1 MPTLASSLRR
11 LLRISALYLLAS
23 AAHAQWLP
31 SPDFNGPRFQHTA
44 TALPGGGVLV
54 TGGDDGTSALASTLR
69 HHGGNGQWTAA
80 APLPQPRLGHSGT
93 LLRNGTVL
101 IAGGT
106 NASGGPLR
114 SALTYDPVDDAFTPA
129 PDLAVARRHH
139 TATVLRDGRVLIV
152 GGQGGAGQAA
162 LRSAE
167 LYDPANRTWSSA
179 SQMPGQGA
187 RHHTATLLQDGRV
200 LVVAG
205 MDNGETATANTAVY
219 DPATD
224 IWTPAAALP
233 LAERRMFHTATLL
246 PDGRVYVAGGEQ
258 EDGTVFNGPA
268 WIYDPA
274 ANNWTAAASAGQ
286 RSRHSATLL
295 PDGRV
300 LLASGRASAGLPVS
314 SSALFNPVDGTVA
327 LAANLIPAREGH
339 TATLQPTGQVLA
351 VGGLGAGGA
360 LTSPQLFTPAA
371 AASAV
376 PTAPRTGTSS
386 FTTSVLTDGSV
397 LVAGGSFYDVGGGD
411 PAPVRY
417 RPATNDWVG
426 AGTPN
431 VGYRRHQTQTLLND
445 GRVLVAGGAGNS
457 DAHASA
463 EIFSPTTNTW
473 TATSPMSQAR
483 LMHTATPLPGGGVL
497 VAGGTAQINGA
508 PLAHAEIYHPAT
520 GLWLSAAALPQPRI
534 GHTATLMPDG
544 RVLVVG
550 GTTGRTQV
558 TSTVFYHPDTNTW
571 TSGPSLGR
579 ARARHTAT
587 LLTDGRVLVAGG
599 SEGAQPL
606 TSAEIYDP
614 ASSAWHSVSTMSEAR
629 AGATATLLPDGR
641 VMVVG
646 GWTGH
651 TEVRRIEVFDPVL
664 SRWTIVHTLAQGRLG
679 HEAPLLP
686 DGRVLVLG
694 GYPPG
699 TGNPDQPL
707 LIDLQPTTRPRPVI
721 TNSFT
726 LQDPGA
732 PLQLIGTGFTG
743 DGEAAAGSPQQAA
756 SNLPQVRLQR
766 MDGGATVWLD
776 ASMSADNGYTSRPL
790 PHHLLPG
797 LYQARVFSNAIASA
811 AYTFEL
817 RALLA
822 APGAPTGVAATPG
835 NAQVTVSWQAPVGGV
850 TPASYTVTA
859 QPGGASCT
867 VLHPATSCTVT
878 GLTNGTAYTFTVTAN
893 APGGSTSAPPTVGV
907 TPQPGAAPGPGGVQ
921 PVPTLSQWGLLSLG
935 LLMLLAG
942 LRQRASLTAA

>member
-286 RSRHSATLL
+286 RSRHSATL
-295 PDGRV
+295 
-300 LLASGRASAGLPVS
+300 
-314 SSALFNPVDGTVA
+314 
-327 LAANLIPAREGH
+327 
-339 TATLQPTGQVLA
+339 
-351 VGGLGAGGA
+351 
-360 LTSPQLFTPAA
+360 
-371 AASAV
+371 
-376 PTAPRTGTSS
+376 
-386 FTTSVLTDGSV
+386 
-397 LVAGGSFYDVGGGD
+397 
-411 PAPVRY
+411 
-417 RPATNDWVG
+417 
-426 AGTPN
+426 
-431 VGYRRHQTQTLLND
+431 
-445 GRVLVAGGAGNS
+445 
-457 DAHASA
+457 
-463 EIFSPTTNTW
+463 
-473 TATSPMSQAR
+473 
-483 LMHTATPLPGGGVL
+483 
-497 VAGGTAQINGA
+497 
-508 PLAHAEIYHPAT
+508 
-520 GLWLSAAALPQPRI
+520 
-534 GHTATLMPDG
+534 MPDG

-550 GTTGRTQV
+550 GTTGSTQV